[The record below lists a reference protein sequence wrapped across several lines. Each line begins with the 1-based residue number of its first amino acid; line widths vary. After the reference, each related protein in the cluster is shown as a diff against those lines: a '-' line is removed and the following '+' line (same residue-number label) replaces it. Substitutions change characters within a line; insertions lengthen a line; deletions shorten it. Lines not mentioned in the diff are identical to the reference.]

1 MLRGL
6 GGFDPRA
13 TYSAAAEAYER
24 ASQKYWK
31 YLSTRTVGRLRLQ
44 PGHQVLD
51 VACGTGPATIAAARD
66 VTPGGRVVGVDY
78 AEGMLAVA
86 RRTVADC
93 GLPNIELLQGNMLS
107 LPYGDEFDVVLCVL
121 GLFFVDDMHAA
132 GRALWSHVRPG
143 GRLALTTFGADV
155 WEPVL
160 AHFVEAAGRAS
171 PDIERILPWR
181 RAEDPALLEDVMRR
195 AGAADVRVETD
206 ADDVPFG
213 AADWPLIVM
222 GSGLRRIANDLGPL
236 AGEVIGE
243 TITWAA
249 NQGLTSVRI
258 SSNYAVA
265 VKAEPARQRELKS
278 GL

>member
-1 MLRGL
+1 MLQGL

-13 TYSAAAEAYER
+13 TYSAAAEEYER
-24 ASQKYWK
+24 ASRQYWK
-31 YLSTRTVGRLRLQ
+31 YLSTRTIERLRLQ

-51 VACGTGPATIAAARD
+51 VACGTGPATVAAARA

-86 RRTVADC
+86 RRTVADS

-143 GRLALTTFGADV
+143 GRLALTAFGSEV

-160 AHFVEAAGRAS
+160 THFTEAAGHAR

-181 RAEDPALLEDVMRR
+181 RAEDPALLEGVLRQ

-206 ADDVPFG
+206 VDDVPFE
-213 AADWPLIVM
+213 ASDWPLIVM
-222 GSGLRRIANDLGPL
+222 GSGLRRIASDLGPL
-236 AGEVIGE
+236 AEAVTAE
-243 TITWAA
+243 TVSWAA
-249 NQGLTSVRI
+249 NQGLTSVRV

-265 VKAEPARQRELKS
+265 VK

>member
-1 MLRGL
+1 MVQGL

-24 ASQKYWK
+24 ASQQYWK
-31 YLSTRTVGRLRLQ
+31 YLSTRTVQRLRLR
-44 PGHQVLD
+44 PGHHVLD
-51 VACGTGPATIAAARD
+51 VACGTGPATVAAARA
-66 VTPGGRVVGVDY
+66 VMPGGRVVGVDY

-86 RRTVADC
+86 RRTVADS
-93 GLPNIELLQGNMLS
+93 GLPGIELVQGNMLS
-107 LPYGDEFDVVLCVL
+107 LPYADEFDVVLCVL

-143 GRLALTTFGADV
+143 GRLALTAFGPEV

-160 AHFVEAAGRAS
+160 THFADAAGRAR

-181 RAEDPALLEDVMRR
+181 RAEDPALLESVLRQ
-195 AGAADVRVETD
+195 AGAVDVRIETD
-206 ADDVPFG
+206 IDEVPFA

-236 AGEVIGE
+236 AEGVIGE
-243 TITWAA
+243 TVSWATR
-249 NQGLTSVRI
+249 QGLTSVRV

-265 VKAEPARQRELKS
+265 VKER
-278 GL
+278 

>member
-1 MLRGL
+1 MLQGL

-13 TYSAAAEAYER
+13 TYSAAAEEYER
-24 ASQKYWK
+24 ASRQYWK
-31 YLSTRTVGRLRLQ
+31 YLSTRTIERLRLR
-44 PGHQVLD
+44 PGDHVLD
-51 VACGTGPATIAAARD
+51 VACGTGPATVAAARA

-86 RRTVADC
+86 RRTVADS

-155 WEPVL
+155 WEPAL
-160 AHFVEAAGRAS
+160 SHFVEAAGRAR

-195 AGAADVRVETD
+195 AGAADIRVET
-206 ADDVPFG
+206 AVDDVPF
-213 AADWPLIVM
+213 AAEDWPLIVM

-236 AGEVIGE
+236 AEEVIGE
-243 TITWAA
+243 TVTWATK
-249 NQGLTSVRI
+249 QGLTSVR
-258 SSNYAVA
+258 SRSNYVVA
-265 VKAEPARQRELKS
+265 VKRGEHESPN
-278 GL
+278 